1 MAPSI
6 FIFCFFFF
14 VSPFWPLLLFAL
26 FAREICACLPFG
38 LSARMLHGFRRDL
51 FSAPLP
57 SPQSRPF
64 RIASTTKGNS
74 NSKSPSRNLDTHP
87 VRTLDA
93 LRVRELDISQ
103 GFLNLP
109 TGNAQPPK
117 GFPSWRV
124 LIFSIVDVLRIAH
137 KQQMKSRRARVKLGL
152 N

>member
-6 FIFCFFFF
+6 FIFCFFFLFLHFGRCCSSRCLHAKF
-14 VSPFWPLLLFAL
+14 VLV
-26 FAREICACLPFG
+26 C
-38 LSARMLHGFRRDL
+38 LSACQLACCMVLGGIC

-57 SPQSRPF
+57 SSQSRPF
-64 RIASTTKGNS
+64 RIGNS